1 MGGKPKIA
9 GSAMSIDISKL
20 HSGTVGTARAGKQ
33 NGDVKVKPNTG
44 DTSQVSAQDDTVSLT
59 STGTTM
65 QALEDKVS
73 DAPVVNQERIDAIR
87 DALQKGEYP
96 FNPERIAEKMIDME
110 RLLG

>member
-1 MGGKPKIA
+1 
-9 GSAMSIDISKL
+9 MSIDISKL
-20 HSGTVGTARAGKQ
+20 QSGTVGTAGTGKQ
-33 NGDVKVKPNTG
+33 NGDVKVKPNAG
-44 DTSQVSAQDDTVSLT
+44 ESGQVAAQDDTVSLT

-73 DAPVVNQERIDAIR
+73 EAPVVNQERIEAIR

-96 FNPERIAEKMIDME
+96 FNPQRIAEKMIDME